1 MMNVYANVKG
11 VFNLL
16 ELNWGDIPLPDR
28 GDEINLGGFL
38 TSEDRL
44 KLAKQD
50 ANMLWPNRGYEGMTA
65 LDALDFVSCIAVR
78 RHFFKDIGSGEVDV
92 WLSLRFET
100 K

>member
-1 MMNVYANVKG
+1 MMNVYANVTG

-44 KLAKQD
+44 KPKQD
-50 ANMLWPNRGYEGMTA
+50 ANTLWPNRGYEGMNA
-65 LDALDFVSCIAVR
+65 LDALDFVSCIVVR
-78 RHFFKDIGSGEVDV
+78 RHLFKDIGSGEVDV

>member
-1 MMNVYANVKG
+1 MNVFANVSEM
-11 VFNLL
+11 FNLL
-16 ELNWGDIPLPDR
+16 PLAWGDTPLPNR
-28 GDEINLGGFL
+28 GDIVNLEGFL
-38 TSEDRL
+38 TPEARL
-44 KLAKQD
+44 QLAKQD

-65 LDALDFVSCIAVR
+65 LDALDFVSCIVVR

>member
-50 ANMLWPNRGYEGMTA
+50 ANTLWHNRGYEKMSV
-65 LDALDFVSCIAVR
+65 LDAIGYESWVVVR
-78 RHFFKDIGSGEVDV
+78 RHYFRNVCTGEVDV
-92 WLSLRFET
+92 WLSIRQET
-100 K
+100 